1 MNEPLNLKE
10 ISQDRIAILGKLK
23 NNEVDLSKHELVT
36 KKKAEYLGNVVL
48 GDVFRENISAFL
60 K

>member
-1 MNEPLNLKE
+1 MNEPLNLRE

-23 NNEVDLSKHELVT
+23 NSEVDLSKHELVT
-36 KKKAEYLGNVVL
+36 KEKAEYLGHVVL

>member
-1 MNEPLNLKE
+1 MNEPFNLKE

-36 KKKAEYLGNVVL
+36 KKKAEYLGNEVL